1 MPFVAL
7 PYASK
12 VTGLL
17 QDLNLRMPPL
27 RDVNTGRLVANID
40 RSWDGRENLRR
51 NIHERLPALQER
63 ARETNR
69 LLVAADV
76 VVDCSGDED
85 IAARSGARSSTC
97 HQMRPTTYSC
107 APSYRE
113 ESSTS

>member
-40 RSWDGRENLRR
+40 RSWDGCENLRR